1 VHSAAALRLGYVRA
15 VGPVD
20 LRRRAPG
27 AKAPVL
33 ILGFNAGLEDLLH
46 PRRQRQG
53 QRQRQRLALR
63 AFVVPTLRQAQGRLL
78 RKRREGWGTRFV
90 SCGGEVKVPVPRLFK
105 ERRDKDGP
113 PGIDPPFAK
122 LIRGGWFAKVFF
134 MSDRVMSES
143 AMSESTEQIREL
155 LDSVYRVDSGRILA
169 TLIRLLGDFDLAE
182 EAMHEAFAAALSLW
196 PKSGVPGNPRPWLIS
211 TARFK
216 AIDTLRRRARFDAS
230 QDEFVRYFEA
240 QSISAER
247 SNKNEEHGLEDDY
260 LEDDRLRLIFTCCH
274 PSLAP
279 DARVALTL
287 REVCGLTTEEIAKAF
302 LITPRTLAQRVVRA
316 KAKIRETPIRYEVPT
331 PGELPERLGA
341 VLQVIYLVFNEG
353 YSAAAGAE
361 VTRAELT
368 GEAIR
373 LGRLLVELHLTELGP
388 EPEVIGLLS
397 LMLLQ
402 ESRRA
407 ARNSPTGE
415 LILLENQDRAL
426 WNREQIAEGVA
437 LLEKALQYRQ
447 KSRRFGSYTLQAAIA
462 AVHAEAESVART
474 DWRQIVAL
482 YDRLLQVQPSPVVQ
496 LNRAVAI
503 AMRDGPEAGLTNID
517 AVLEHG
523 ELANYYLAHSA
534 RADMCRRLGRT
545 AEARASYEKALAL
558 TQQEPERQFLQER
571 IRQLK

>member
-1 VHSAAALRLGYVRA
+1 MA
-15 VGPVD
+15 
-20 LRRRAPG
+20 
-27 AKAPVL
+27 
-33 ILGFNAGLEDLLH
+33 
-46 PRRQRQG
+46 
-53 QRQRQRLALR
+53 
-63 AFVVPTLRQAQGRLL
+63 
-78 RKRREGWGTRFV
+78 
-90 SCGGEVKVPVPRLFK
+90 
-105 ERRDKDGP
+105 
-113 PGIDPPFAK
+113 
-122 LIRGGWFAKVFF
+122 
-134 MSDRVMSES
+134 DRVVSEHS
-143 AMSESTEQIREL
+143 PEQKHDQIREL
-155 LDSVYRVDSGRILA
+155 LDSLYRVDSGRILA

-196 PKSGVPGNPRPWLIS
+196 PTSGVPGNPRPWLIS

-230 QDEFVRYFEA
+230 QDELVRYLEA
-240 QSISAER
+240 QSSSAEK
-247 SNKNEEHGLEDDY
+247 SNKNEEDS

-279 DARVALTL
+279 EARVALTL

-302 LITPRTLAQRVVRA
+302 LTTPRTLAQRIVRA
-316 KAKIRETPIRYEVPT
+316 KAKIRETHIPYEVPT
-331 PGELPERLGA
+331 PQELPERLGA
-341 VLQVIYLVFNEG
+341 VLHVIYLVFNEG

-373 LGRLLVELHLTELGP
+373 LGRLLTELQP
-388 EPEVIGLLS
+388 EPEVMGLLS

-407 ARNSPTGE
+407 ARTSPTGE
-415 LILLENQDRAL
+415 LILLENQDRSL

-437 LLEKALQYRQ
+437 LLEKALQYQQ

-462 AVHAEAESVART
+462 AVHAEAESVAAT
-474 DWRQIVAL
+474 DWGEIVAL
-482 YDRLLQVQPSPVVQ
+482 YDQLLRIQPSSVVE

-503 AMRDGPEAGLTNID
+503 AMRDGPEAGLAHMD
-517 AVLEHG
+517 VVLEHG

-534 RADMCRRLGRT
+534 RADMYRRLGRT
-545 AEARASYEKALAL
+545 AEARSSYEKALAL
-558 TQQEPERQFLQER
+558 TQQQPERQFLQDR